1 MKGSE
6 TKMLMFMEGANNR
19 YVIPVY
25 QRKYDWK
32 IENCRQL
39 YEDLKKIITN
49 NRPSHFFGSIVSSVV
64 PNGSKIEYHIIDGQ
78 QRLTTV
84 SLLLLAMHN
93 LIKSKKISCEN
104 PTLSEQ
110 IYESYLI
117 SKWAKPDDRIKLKSV
132 KADLPALQALFS
144 DEEEH
149 IKGSNLT
156 INYGFF
162 CDMLLR
168 QDVSVE
174 QLFEAV
180 GKLEIISITLDYGD
194 NAQLIFESLNS
205 TGLALQEGDKIRNYM
220 LMGLTPKEQDE
231 YYNGFWA
238 KIERNTQNDVSGFV
252 RDYLSIK
259 QQMTPNIDHVY
270 AAFKKYVEGQNLPAH
285 VVFEDLLEYSRFYE
299 KLLTCK
305 SGLHNQLLDDCLY
318 RMKRL
323 DIVVTRPFFMEVLR
337 LNKAGKLTVQDVVE
351 IFRITENYLFRRNI
365 CEVPTNALNKIFLNL
380 NREIIR
386 YDNSPMNY
394 VDKLIYALRSKKE
407 SGRFP
412 DDEEFSQELSTKQVY
427 LMRGKYKAYLF
438 ERFENYGTVET
449 KDVYTHLDNN
459 VYSIEHIMP
468 QHLNPTWV
476 AALGKDAE
484 QIHTTWI
491 HRLANLTLTGYN
503 PNLSNEYFT
512 TKRDADVFGYK
523 NSGIRMNQKIA
534 QKESWGLPELEERS
548 AEMVQQALKIWDL
561 PKTSFQPAEKEY
573 DSFSLDDEEVNFTG
587 RDLVKYSFQNV
598 EQPVQTWA
606 DMLEH
611 VLKYLHQ
618 QDKSVLS
625 AIAYNGG
632 EASDLASLVSTKEE
646 TLRSAIKI
654 DEGLYFEKGTST
666 ASKVNTLR
674 RLFAL
679 YGVDPMELVF
689 FLRDTASDAVATEQR
704 QILRKE
710 YWEYALPIIQKA
722 HVATKSFSN
731 TKPGTNNTVCGWF
744 GIAGFNVQCIAN
756 YDGAY
761 VCFYMGSSNVQK
773 NKAAFDLLYE
783 HRNEIENK
791 LGEAIS
797 WDRAEEKK
805 AAWTTFYLK
814 GVSITNKADWE
825 RMAAFHAEWSVKM
838 LDAMLPYLKASAE
851 IMGVK
856 GEEDEGQSEEIAEIL
871 RKWASSKEGITLC
884 LDKCNRS
891 YTRFL
896 TPTMSQ
902 ILPDL
907 ENAPSGWNTPNHYF
921 YEIVNMRGKAIKL
934 QLAFSSRNMTEE
946 QKALCDY
953 INKYYPSKHFTKENW
968 QWRLPFRVNKMMLGD
983 SISEESIF
991 AYLDDAYEKM
1001 VAFEKELS
1009 TLLNENEI
1017 EFKRAED
1024 GTLHEYKSGK
1034 EVGSVV
1040 PMGDLI

>member
-39 YEDLKKIITN
+39 YSDLIKIITN

-64 PNGSKIEYHIIDGQ
+64 PSGSKIEYHIIDGQ

-93 LIKSKKISCEN
+93 LIKSKKIYCEN

-110 IYESYLI
+110 ILESYLI
-117 SKWAKPDDRIKLKSV
+117 SKWAKPEDRIKLRSV

-149 IKGSNLT
+149 DKGSNLT
-156 INYGFF
+156 INYSFF

-174 QLFEAV
+174 QLFEAI

-231 YYNGFWA
+231 YYNEFWS
-238 KIERNTQNDVSGFV
+238 KIERNTKNDVSGFI

-270 AAFKKYVEGQNLPAH
+270 TAFKKYVESQNLPAH
-285 VVFEDLLEYSRFYE
+285 VVLEDLLEYSRFFE
-299 KLLTCK
+299 KLLSCK
-305 SGLHNQLLDDCLY
+305 SGLQNQMLDDCLY

-337 LNKAGKLTVQDVVE
+337 LNKAKKLTVQDLVE
-351 IFRITENYLFRRNI
+351 VFRITENYLFRRNI
-365 CEVPTNALNKIFLNL
+365 CEVPTNALNKVFLNL

-386 YDNSPMNY
+386 YDNSTSNY
-394 VDKLIYALRSKKE
+394 VEKLIYALRSKKE

-412 DDEEFSQELSTKQVY
+412 DDEEFAQELSTKQVY

-438 ERFENYGTVET
+438 ERFENYGTIET

-476 AALGKDAE
+476 AALGKDADE
-484 QIHTTWI
+484 IHSTWL

-503 PNLSNEYFT
+503 PSLSNEYFDR
-512 TKRDADVFGYK
+512 KRDAEIFGYK

-534 QKESWGLPELEERS
+534 QKETWGLPELEERS
-548 AEMVQQALKIWDL
+548 TEMVKLALTIWDL

-587 RDLVKYSFQNV
+587 RDLVKYSFQNI
-598 EQPVQTWA
+598 EQPVQSWA

-611 VLKYLHQ
+611 MLKYLHQ

-632 EASDLASLVSTKEE
+632 EASDLASYVSTKEE
-646 TLRSAIKI
+646 NLRSAIPI
-654 DEGLYFEKGTST
+654 DDNLFFEKNSST
-666 ASKVNTLR
+666 ASKVNILR

-679 YGVDPMELVF
+679 YGIDPMELVF
-689 FLRDTASDAVATEQR
+689 YLKDIESEQVSEEQR
-704 QILRKE
+704 SLIRKK
-710 YWEYALPIIQKA
+710 YWSYALPIIQQA
-722 HVATKSFSN
+722 HPIRKCFSN
-731 TKPGTNNTVCGWF
+731 VSPSKYNTISGYF
-744 GIAGFNVQCIAN
+744 GLAGFCVQCTAN
-756 YDGAY
+756 YDCAW
-761 VCFYMGSSNVQK
+761 VHFYLGSGDTGK
-773 NKAAFDLLYE
+773 NKQAFDLLAKHKE
-783 HRNEIENK
+783 EINALVSPE
-791 LGEAIS
+791 LGWSRADEYKAS
-797 WDRAEEKK
+797 WLSLQ
-805 AAWTTFYLK
+805 LK
-814 GVSITNKADWE
+814 GVSISNASDWE
-825 RMAAFHAEWSVKM
+825 RMAAFHAEYSSKM
-838 LDAMLPYLKASAE
+838 VNAILPYLSQFAPVAS
-851 IMGVK
+851 V
-856 GEEDEGQSEEIAEIL
+856 EEVTRSEDIANIL
-871 RKWASSKEGITLC
+871 REWTSSQEALVM
-884 LDKCNRS
+884 DPQKCERH

-896 TPTMSQ
+896 TPTLSD
-902 ILPDL
+902 ILPNV
-907 ENAPSGWNTPNHYF
+907 ENAPSGWNTPNHYY
-921 YEIVNMRGKAIKL
+921 YEIVNNRGQWIKL
-934 QLAFSSRNMTEE
+934 QLSLSSRNMPKE
-946 QKALCDY
+946 QLELCSI
-953 INKYYPSKHFTKENW
+953 INKHFPSRYYTKENW
-968 QWRLPFRVNKMMLGD
+968 MWRIPFTTKKKVLGEVYTK
-983 SISEESIF
+983 EEIYE
-991 AYLDDAYEKM
+991 YLDASLQELKQFESALVETLNAEK
-1001 VAFEKELS
+1001 S
-1009 TLLNENEI
+1009 Q
-1017 EFKRAED
+1017 
-1024 GTLHEYKSGK
+1024 
-1034 EVGSVV
+1034 EVN
-1040 PMGDLI
+1040 